1 MRFFIIEKKE
11 IYNQLND
18 RSKLRNK
25 IAINARINTQLP
37 QLKKGS
43 VVPLIQS
50 WCFCKTDTN
59 MTKEGRFSKL
69 SFSHTALMK

>member
-50 WCFCKTDTN
+50 
-59 MTKEGRFSKL
+59 
-69 SFSHTALMK
+69 